1 MLEKWI
7 ASSID
12 DLNVS
17 MIMEYATYKGYTLK
31 EEEAKVIEVFLK
43 ENYQALIKKDRSC
56 FLKVQEYLSNETYA
70 ALINVYEEAIQ
81 TYL

>member
-17 MIMEYATYKGYTLK
+17 TIMEYATYKGYSK
-31 EEEAKVIEVFLK
+31 GR
-43 ENYQALIKKDRSC
+43 RS
-56 FLKVQEYLSNETYA
+56 KSY
-70 ALINVYEEAIQ
+70 
-81 TYL
+81 